1 MRKPIKLL
9 YADKHLKLSN
19 YDLVKDITEQEIKL
33 AKKLNVDIVGLGDEL
48 VSRQAQ
54 PLFVLEGFGKLH
66 QMYIN
71 AGINRVC
78 IVGNHCKVNYT
89 SESNYLDEFKYHP
102 NMKIVD
108 TVHYE
113 DIEGLRLHYVAYFD
127 EKVNYKDYLQ
137 RAIENID
144 KSKYNVLLTHVLFNG
159 GINNDGGEF
168 SGSKLNLEDFKD
180 FDKVLSGHIHDRAH
194 HKNFYYI
201 GACYANN
208 FGEDNEKGFTI
219 LYDDGSHELVN
230 SEFPEYHTIK
240 IDLDKVTKEEL
251 NELKKDGA
259 TLIKDS
265 GANIRF
271 KFEGSE
277 DKVKAIKSEE
287 FTTFGIDIKKE
298 HKTIVRSIEK
308 AETGEVVTYDDETIL
323 KKFETFC
330 EEEKYDNVE
339 YGRRCLTQ
347 KLKENG

>member
-1 MRKPIKLL
+1 MKKPVKLL

-19 YDLVKDITEQEIKL
+19 YDLVKDITKQEIKL
-33 AKKLNVDIVGLGDEL
+33 AKKLKVDVVGLGDEL

-54 PLFVLEGFGKLH
+54 PLFVLSGFGILH
-66 QMYIN
+66 QLYVD
-71 AGINRVC
+71 ASINRTC
-78 IVGNHCKVNYT
+78 IVGNHCKVDYT

-108 TVHYE
+108 TTYYE

-127 EKVNYKDYLQ
+127 ERVNYKDYLKK
-137 RAIENID
+137 AIKNID
-144 KSKYNVLLTHVLFNG
+144 KSKYNILLTHVLFNG
-159 GINNDGGEF
+159 GINNGGEEF
-168 SGSKLNLEDFKD
+168 SGSKLNLEDFAD

-201 GACYANN
+201 GSCYQNN

-219 LYDDGSHELVN
+219 LYDDGSHELIN
-230 SEFPEYHTIK
+230 SEFLEYHIIK
-240 IDLDKVTKEEL
+240 IDLDKVSKKEL

-265 GANIRF
+265 SANIRF

-277 DKVKAIKSEE
+277 DKVKAIKQEE
-287 FTTFGIDIKKE
+287 FTAFGIDVKKE
-298 HKTIVRSIEK
+298 HKTIVRSIAK
-308 AETGEVVTYDDETIL
+308 AETGEIVVYSERTIL
-323 KKFETFC
+323 EKFDKFC

-339 YGRRCLTQ
+339 YGRDCLTQ
-347 KLKENG
+347 KLKQNG